1 MHTSTYIYL
10 LFAEKAASVESGVGI
25 FGQVLGPLLLLVEH
39 RDKVGRLRLAQL
51 DPAVVQRFLLQYNK
65 SFIPVTMLL
74 KTLVQNS
81 LSGQSR

>member
-1 MHTSTYIYL
+1 M
-10 LFAEKAASVESGVGI
+10 ESGVGI

-74 KTLVQNS
+74 KTLAQNS
-81 LSGQSR
+81 MSGQSR